1 MSSSSSLVNCC
12 GHDEGAIVEIQL
24 NRPEARNALNQAV
37 LDELRAAV
45 RAAAEDT
52 ATRVIVLSGTGKTF
66 CAGMDLRA
74 VRETPE
80 QMGDLLMT
88 LSRLMREI
96 RRAAQPTIAC
106 VQGAAV
112 GGGCGLMS
120 VCDFAFTHPS
130 AKVGYPEVG
139 LGVCPAVVAPWLVRR
154 LGAGR
159 ARQLLLAGGTINGEA
174 GYQLGLVTHLVDLDD
189 LHDEAIHLAR
199 DLAQGGAQAMAVTK
213 KWLNELDGSMD
224 DDILDEAARISA
236 EVVQGEEAQARLAMY
251 FEWRK

>member
-1 MSSSSSLVNCC
+1 MPSSSSLVNCC
-12 GHDEGAIVEIQL
+12 GHDEGVIVEIQL
-24 NRPEARNALNQAV
+24 NRPDARNALNQAV

-45 RAAAEDT
+45 RTAAED
-52 ATRVIVLSGTGKTF
+52 AAVRVIVLSGVGKAF

-74 VRETPE
+74 VRAMPE

-130 AKVGYPEVG
+130 AKIGYPEVG

-159 ARQLLLAGGTINGEA
+159 ARQLLLAGGTITGEA
-174 GYQLGLVTHLVDLDD
+174 GYQIGLVTHVADLDD
-189 LHDEAIHLAR
+189 LHDEAMHLAR
-199 DLAQGGAQAMAVTK
+199 DLVRGGAKAIAITK
-213 KWLNELDGSMD
+213 DWLNQLDGSMD
-224 DDILDEAARISA
+224 DAILDEAARLSA
-236 EVVQGEEAQARLAMY
+236 RVLQGEEAQGRLAAY
-251 FEWRK
+251 FEGRK